1 MLLFFQHAIESFV
14 FYRIPSYLI
23 MPKINGFTQPSPC
36 EQKVGIFIGLFLIT
50 NYFVIIVPI
59 LKGATQM
66 ISSAIY
72 SILILGTLV
81 SAFFSA
87 YIDPSDSSGSYKG
100 LKFCTICKKNVDF
113 TSKHCGQCNR
123 CVANFD
129 HHCTW
134 VNNCIGSENYKYFV
148 LTIIFLELFMIFQLI
163 SSVLVIVWMQSN
175 SQEIKNLFR
184 SEIIFT
190 FMALCIAVTSFCI
203 FSNGILIVFHIYLF
217 FNKKTT
223 YEYIVG
229 RRKRNRVAVGE
240 EIKKYYEP
248 YVDNSR
254 SESFELVRAPNLLSI
269 EAK

>member
-1 MLLFFQHAIESFV
+1 
-14 FYRIPSYLI
+14 

-36 EQKVGIFIGLFLIT
+36 EQKLAIFVGLFLIT

-59 LKGATQM
+59 LKTDAQV
-66 ISSAIY
+66 ISSVIY
-72 SILILGTLV
+72 SILIIGTIL

-87 YIDPSDSSGSYKG
+87 YIDPSDSSGSNKSF
-100 LKFCTICKKNVDF
+100 KFCTICKKSVDF

-123 CVANFD
+123 CVSNFD
-129 HHCTW
+129 HHCIW

-163 SSVLVIVWMQSN
+163 SSVLVIIWVQNN
-175 SQEIKNLFR
+175 SKVIKNLFR
-184 SEIIFT
+184 NEVIFT
-190 FMALCIAVTSFCI
+190 FMALSIVVSSFCA
-203 FSNGILIVFHIYLF
+203 FSTGILIVFHIYLF
-217 FNKKTT
+217 FKKKTT

-229 RRKRNRVAVGE
+229 RRKRNRVAVDR

-248 YVDNSR
+248 YLDNSR
-254 SESFELVRAPNLLSI
+254 LESLGLVRAPNLLSI